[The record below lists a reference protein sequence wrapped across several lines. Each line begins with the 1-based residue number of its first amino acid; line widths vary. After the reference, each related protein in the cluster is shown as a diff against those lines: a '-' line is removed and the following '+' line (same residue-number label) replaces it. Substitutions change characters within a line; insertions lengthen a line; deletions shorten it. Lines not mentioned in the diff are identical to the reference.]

1 MRENNNNISIIS
13 KKSDKKGDSNT
24 ELLHLSSILKKTE
37 RKDDVNIKAVRASRA
52 IERIRKRNKSQ
63 RDTTP
68 NLDAGVME
76 ALGNFQNKAFKNKA
90 KYRQS
95 FKIMEIAK
103 NLEKKMSKIEPENND
118 KIEEKKE
125 DNKDGEEPRPSC
137 VIDIISNKPI
147 NTKKKK
153 RNKVSFII
161 E

>member
-1 MRENNNNISIIS
+1 MESFIS

-37 RKDDVNIKAVRASRA
+37 RKDDVNIRAVRASRA

-68 NLDAGVME
+68 NLDAGVIE
-76 ALGNFQNKAFKNKA
+76 ALGNFENKTFINKA

-103 NLEKKMSKIEPENND
+103 SLEKKISKKEPENKD
-118 KIEEKKE
+118 KIEDKKE
-125 DNKDGEEPRPSC
+125 DNKDDEPRPSC